1 VQSFS
6 LGYIHNGAVRA
17 EFCASLVEAVRMPQ
31 CRRALSAC
39 GLYLH
44 SNRNLVVKEF
54 LSKSDAEWLLFVDT
68 DIGFAPEHIEILLTS
83 GSAERRIV
91 AGLYF
96 VHSRLFGGLV
106 PYWYETLVP
115 PTFCNVTAS
124 TLTKEVVACGMGFT
138 AIHISVL
145 TEMWK
150 RRAGDD
156 PAPWFGHDHVPTLAG
171 VLEAP
176 EDVTFCMRA
185 KEAGFATYG
194 VPAVAVDHYKTI
206 AVTPAVYEKLAVL

>member
-1 VQSFS
+1 MQSFS

-54 LSKSDAEWLLFVDT
+54 LLKSDAEWLLFVDT

-96 VHSRLFGGLV
+96 VHSRLFGG
-106 PYWYETLVP
+106 
-115 PTFCNVTAS
+115 
-124 TLTKEVVACGMGFT
+124 
-138 AIHISVL
+138 HISVL